1 MNGIIKGL
9 VSETEPKIQ
18 NWGEKRHVP
27 INVRQEKSIDE
38 KGEEKTIYVYDVVE
52 RVDQPVSVDSI
63 VAAGVKAT
71 YTESEM
77 SHIMTHFAK
86 DSDKTVAGYKE
97 FVTVLTED
105 AQKSGYE

>member
-38 KGEEKTIYVYDVVE
+38 KGEALMTSPEHKTLRGFVIISSSLQWLFS
-52 RVDQPVSVDSI
+52 RFLVSD
-63 VAAGVKAT
+63 GKP
-71 YTESEM
+71 
-77 SHIMTHFAK
+77 
-86 DSDKTVAGYKE
+86 
-97 FVTVLTED
+97 
-105 AQKSGYE
+105 

>member
-38 KGEEKTIYVYDVVE
+38 KGEEKTIYVYDVVGE
-52 RVDQPVSVDSI
+52 
-63 VAAGVKAT
+63 
-71 YTESEM
+71 
-77 SHIMTHFAK
+77 
-86 DSDKTVAGYKE
+86 
-97 FVTVLTED
+97 
-105 AQKSGYE
+105 